1 MRGFQ
6 KGITHGGRT
15 SGSALKVVG
24 GVRIRLSGVGIRLSG
39 GGLDFSVKSSPLD
52 FA

>member
-15 SGSALKVVG
+15 SGSALKVV